1 MAWLG
6 YIGIMT
12 LILGLLYLLAPNVI
26 IKLDEWGRG
35 VLISADQ
42 ILKHRIWVGLIF
54 AAAGAAMIYLGFTIK

>member
-35 VLISADQ
+35 VLISADH
-42 ILKHRIWVGLIF
+42 ILKHRICVGLIF
-54 AAAGAAMIYLGFTIK
+54 AIAGAAMIYLGFTIK